1 MFEYQKIKTNQDEWN
16 IVKANLN
23 PKSELIIRAARQT
36 EQKVKHTIQ
45 AGQDGIIRSN
55 SLKLQNQF
63 RGMIAEIYAVELL
76 KSWLADSKLLNW
88 EVIRYDDVRTDKFK
102 SPNNEYD
109 IKIPLESVAIRK
121 VKAQATWWLD
131 GYRMHYS
138 YNLQNKFVDN
148 LWVVLK
154 VIELESRLLISKE
167 HTLTEFVAAF
177 KEDKDIDKQRIN
189 AREHIGVAHDE
200 TDIETINQ
208 KYKKMARTLHP
219 DMPTGDVE
227 KFKKLNNAH
236 KILKRELS

>member
-1 MFEYQKIKTNQDEWN
+1 MVRIKGHEITPVITKLAYNRKALQFKNN
-16 IVKANLN
+16 IISTL
-23 PKSELIIRAARQT
+23 
-36 EQKVKHTIQ
+36 
-45 AGQDGIIRSN
+45 RSI
-55 SLKLQNQF
+55 
-63 RGMIAEIYAVELL
+63 GV
-76 KSWLADSKLLNW
+76 D
-88 EVIRYDDVRTDKFK
+88 
-102 SPNNEYD
+102 EYD
-109 IKIPLESVAIRK
+109 ITIPLESISIKKA
-121 VKAQATWWLD
+121 KAQATWYLD

-154 VIELESRLLISKE
+154 VIELESKLLISKE
-167 HTLTEFVAAF
+167 HTLAEFVASF

-208 KYKKMARTLHP
+208 KYKEMARTLHP